1 MTIDSTRRATS
12 GVTLV
17 LGGTGKIGR
26 RVVQRLDA
34 RGVPTRIGS
43 RSATPAFD
51 WHDPDTWDAALEGVT
66 AAYVAYLPDL
76 VVPGAA
82 EAIQAF
88 AAKAVAKGVVRMVL
102 LSGRG
107 EEEGYDCE
115 GIIRHTA
122 PEWTIVRAG
131 WFMQN
136 FTEGDFLPMILD
148 GTIAVPAR
156 NIPEPFVDVNDIAD
170 VVVAALT
177 EDGHAGQVYEVT
189 GPRALTFEDLAV
201 EISRAVARDV
211 SFVPVSRDAFANVL
225 DEVGTPAEIVW
236 LMDYL
241 FGTVLDG
248 RNACVADGVQRSL
261 GREPADF
268 SDFARRVAA
277 RGDWDACAGDA
288 AA

>member
-66 AAYVAYLPDL
+66 AAYGAYLPDL

-107 EEEGYDCE
+107 EEEGYGCE
-115 GIIRHTA
+115 RIIRHTA